1 MPTITFSLKDLQ
13 NLLGKKLTIEE
24 LEELVS
30 YGKGELDNYDKET
43 NEVSVDFGD
52 TNLPYLWSVEGI
64 ARYFKGIL
72 GIEKGIPKIEIA
84 KAGCKVIVDSSVNP
98 VRPYIG
104 AFVVK
109 GKKVDDYLIKQLVQ
123 LQEKLCES
131 FGRRRQKIAIG
142 IYSYDKIKF
151 PVHYKATSPESIRF
165 IPLEY
170 KKEMT
175 QQEILEEHPKGKEY
189 AWILK
194 GQSKYPILIDSA
206 NQVLSFPPVINS
218 NWTGKVT
225 DEDKNL
231 FIEATGTELEPL
243 LLALNIMAYAFYDR
257 GFELYSVEIVNEG
270 KKMITPVISSEKIKL
285 SSKQITSVTGLE
297 LKTSELKALLEKARY
312 DVTNSSVSIPPYRG
326 DILHPVDVIEDIA
339 IMYGYNNFKDSP
351 LTSYTTGETSDIVRF
366 RNKIR
371 DLMIGLGYQ
380 EVLSPVLSNKQIL
393 LDSMDCRDFGT
404 IEIENFMSE
413 TFSAVRSWLIPI
425 LMDFLSKNKHVEY
438 PQKAFE
444 QGLVSVRKD
453 EQVIDYE
460 RIAAVSAN
468 EKADYTE
475 IRQVLDY
482 ILRILGVEYTVE
494 ETEHDSFLPGRV
506 GRVLVNGVKVAYIGE
521 MSPQV
526 LSNHGLEVP
535 VCAME
540 LNLSEL
546 FRVINNDNKVNNQK
560 V

>member
-1 MPTITFSLKDLQ
+1 
-13 NLLGKKLTIEE
+13 
-24 LEELVS
+24 
-30 YGKGELDNYDKET
+30 
-43 NEVSVDFGD
+43 
-52 TNLPYLWSVEGI
+52 
-64 ARYFKGIL
+64 
-72 GIEKGIPKIEIA
+72 
-84 KAGCKVIVDSSVNP
+84 
-98 VRPYIG
+98 
-104 AFVVK
+104 
-109 GKKVDDYLIKQLVQ
+109 
-123 LQEKLCES
+123 
-131 FGRRRQKIAIG
+131 
-142 IYSYDKIKF
+142 
-151 PVHYKATSPESIRF
+151 
-165 IPLEY
+165 
-170 KKEMT
+170 
-175 QQEILEEHPKGKEY
+175 
-189 AWILK
+189 
-194 GQSKYPILIDSA
+194 
-206 NQVLSFPPVINS
+206 
-218 NWTGKVT
+218 
-225 DEDKNL
+225 
-231 FIEATGTELEPL
+231 
-243 LLALNIMAYAFYDR
+243 
-257 GFELYSVEIVNEG
+257 
-270 KKMITPVISSEKIKL
+270 
-285 SSKQITSVTGLE
+285 
-297 LKTSELKALLEKARY
+297 
-312 DVTNSSVSIPPYRG
+312 
-326 DILHPVDVIEDIA
+326 
-339 IMYGYNNFKDSP
+339 
-351 LTSYTTGETSDIVRF
+351 
-366 RNKIR
+366 
-371 DLMIGLGYQ
+371 
-380 EVLSPVLSNKQIL
+380 
-393 LDSMDCRDFGT
+393 MDCRDFGT